1 MAEDPYLQ
9 QTYGQVDRNIY
20 EIFWWYRGYFTGRCR
35 DLYTHSPQDEA
46 EMAVELA
53 GGVEELADK
62 ARQALDEGKAEWALE
77 LADDVLILSEERR
90 STGDQESIGDRSGRG
105 DI

>member
-1 MAEDPYLQ
+1 MA
-9 QTYGQVDRNIY
+9 
-20 EIFWWYRGYFTGRCR
+20 
-35 DLYTHSPQDEA
+35 A
-46 EMAVELA
+46 ELA